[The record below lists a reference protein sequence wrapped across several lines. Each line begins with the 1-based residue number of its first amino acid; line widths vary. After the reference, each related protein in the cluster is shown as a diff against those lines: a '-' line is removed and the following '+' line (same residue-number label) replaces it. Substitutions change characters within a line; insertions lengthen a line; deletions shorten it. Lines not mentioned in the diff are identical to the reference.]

1 MAYGRTHSASGRMAV
16 AGLAALYLL
25 AAATA
30 FVPSGSRGKGLRG
43 ASHFSKA
50 DFVPFHAAGLSEAE
64 GESTGS
70 SNFVT
75 GFQAVMLAGVFGLL
89 AGLAPVRAEEDVAAV
104 RSMMPSSA
112 KTKAERVQKALKQL
126 EDQNKLTDD
135 EFSFNPNLGP
145 ALKRENATKNK
156 AEKEVRVAA
165 DQTKKAEAGG
175 SSNPFAVP
183 KQDAPKKGTK
193 KVIFSP
199 ADDIDPDERD
209 PADTNQPLLFL
220 LFAAPVSIYLFFYI
234 AGSLNII

>member
-1 MAYGRTHSASGRMAV
+1 MASGRSAM
-16 AGLAALYLL
+16 AGLAVLFLF

-30 FVPSGSRGKGLRG
+30 FVPSGSEGKGLRG
-43 ASHFSKA
+43 VRQSSKA
-50 DFVPFHAAGLSEAE
+50 EFVPFHAAGMNKVE
-64 GESTGS
+64 GESAGS
-70 SNFVT
+70 SSLFT

-135 EFSFNPNLGP
+135 EFSYNPNLGP